1 MTNRLTIVNAELDQL
16 VRTTPSGMAH
26 WSGTGPEHTTCE
38 QCRFFGY
45 EAPIRN
51 GLGDTI
57 STIKKEKSCR
67 KFFELMRQH
76 GKPLLPST
84 PSCRHFEPK

>member
-1 MTNRLTIVNAELDQL
+1 MLKLTVTDPELDHL
-16 VRTTPSGMAH
+16 VKATPPGMAH
-26 WSGTGPEHTTCE
+26 WAGTGPANTTCE
-38 QCRFFGY
+38 QCQSFGY

-57 STIKKEKSCR
+57 STKSQPKSCR
-67 KFFELMRQH
+67 RFFQLMRQH